1 MDKNKEQIIKP
12 GLYLISTPIGNM
24 QDITFRAINILKK
37 SDIILCEDTRR
48 SFNLLSY
55 YNIKKKLFSYHK
67 FNEKKNSE
75 KIINLIKENKVVSL
89 ISDAGTPTISDPGLV
104 LVKKCIQQDLN
115 VHPIP
120 GSSAVIAAM
129 SVSGFEDKF
138 LFYGFLNKKENEL
151 NKVLKSIANLDYS
164 LIFFIPANKINFYLN
179 LFKKYFNNREIL
191 IAKEIT
197 KIHEEFIRGKID
209 SIKPFPQE
217 AKGELTVIISK
228 QVIKNNSK
236 NVINESVKLEI
247 KKMLKKY
254 SHKDVVE
261 YIVKKENLPKKLI
274 YDYCLKI
281 KWKKKLLIIFTL
293 FLLTSCVGSST
304 SGVFGSGVSIAL
316 DPRTLGTQ
324 IDDSIMQKNLQARLA
339 LTEKKYLIK
348 LSVKVLDGRI
358 FLSGK
363 VDEAEEKLKVTKMA
377 WETKGAR
384 SVKNNIVVKQKFSFK
399 NAAVDV
405 LITSQLRTA
414 LILNK
419 KVKAANFNI
428 DTVNQKTYVFG
439 IAHSNEEKKE
449 IIQEAKQIV
458 DLKELITSILL
469 VSDLSRK
476 KE

>member
-1 MDKNKEQIIKP
+1 M
-12 GLYLISTPIGNM
+12 
-24 QDITFRAINILKK
+24 
-37 SDIILCEDTRR
+37 
-48 SFNLLSY
+48 
-55 YNIKKKLFSYHK
+55 KKKL
-67 FNEKKNSE
+67 
-75 KIINLIKENKVVSL
+75 I
-89 ISDAGTPTISDPGLV
+89 
-104 LVKKCIQQDLN
+104 
-115 VHPIP
+115 
-120 GSSAVIAAM
+120 
-129 SVSGFEDKF
+129 
-138 LFYGFLNKKENEL
+138 
-151 NKVLKSIANLDYS
+151 
-164 LIFFIPANKINFYLN
+164 
-179 LFKKYFNNREIL
+179 
-191 IAKEIT
+191 
-197 KIHEEFIRGKID
+197 
-209 SIKPFPQE
+209 
-217 AKGELTVIISK
+217 
-228 QVIKNNSK
+228 
-236 NVINESVKLEI
+236 
-247 KKMLKKY
+247 
-254 SHKDVVE
+254 
-261 YIVKKENLPKKLI
+261 
-274 YDYCLKI
+274 
-281 KWKKKLLIIFTL
+281 IIFAL

-428 DTVNQKTYVFG
+428 DTLNQKTYVFG

-458 DLKELITSILL
+458 DLKELITSILM
-469 VSDLSRK
+469 VSDLSRQ